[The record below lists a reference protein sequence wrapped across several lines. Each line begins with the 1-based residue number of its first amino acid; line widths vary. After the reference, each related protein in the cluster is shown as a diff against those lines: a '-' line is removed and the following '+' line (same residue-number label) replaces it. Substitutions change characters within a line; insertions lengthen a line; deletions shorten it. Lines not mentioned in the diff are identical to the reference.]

1 MTTKRNGLILAGLGI
16 VVILFALL
24 AHTIGIGPSGFGVKH
39 IAALVVGI
47 ALAAVGTFIALR
59 AQGPEAGP
67 ATPPQGAA

>member
-1 MTTKRNGLILAGLGI
+1 MRTKRNGLILAGLGI

-24 AHTIGIGPSGFGVKH
+24 AHTIGIGLGVKH